1 LNNIVLRDNLYNV
14 FGNNIDFTVV
24 SKSNT
29 GYLNVNPSYNGVTD
43 INLLNNNVILL
54 NNKQDTIQLSILVK
68 GTGIDGNYINS
79 ANATVN
85 TNFGTF
91 TITSNDPIQNPTNTI
106 NRLATNFV
114 IPKLDV
120 IVAGGFS
127 PNNDG
132 IDDNWII
139 ERPYGTKIAV
149 RVFNRWGNE
158 VFQSEDY
165 MNDWKGKGQN
175 NFLGTDIPEG
185 TYFYAVTVTT
195 NDQKTYKL
203 SGSLTIVK

>member
-1 LNNIVLRDNLYNV
+1 MNLV
-14 FGNNIDFTVV
+14 
-24 SKSNT
+24 
-29 GYLNVNPSYNGVTD
+29 
-43 INLLNNNVILL
+43 NNNVILL
-54 NNKQDTIQLSILVK
+54 NNKQDTVLLTLLVK
-68 GTGIDGNYINS
+68 GTRIDGSYTNTATADVNSNYGI
-79 ANATVN
+79 
-85 TNFGTF
+85 F
-91 TITSNDPIQNPTNTI
+91 TITSNDPIGNPSSTN
-106 NRLATNFV
+106 RMATQFA

-132 IDDNWII
+132 IDDAWII

-165 MNDWKGKGQN
+165 MNDWKGKGESS
-175 NFLGTDIPEG
+175 FLGAYVPEG
-185 TYFYAVTVTT
+185 TYFYAITVTT
-195 NDQKTYKL
+195 NDNKTYKL